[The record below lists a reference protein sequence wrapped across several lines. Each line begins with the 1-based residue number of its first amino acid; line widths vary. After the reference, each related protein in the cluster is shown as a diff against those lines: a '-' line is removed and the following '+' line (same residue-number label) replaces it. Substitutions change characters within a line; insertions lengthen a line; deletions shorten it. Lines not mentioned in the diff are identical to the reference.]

1 MTYRSPFTNDRE
13 YQRLYAEESLRAEIG
28 EALAALMHKRG
39 VNRIALALRLGVS
52 LKRVN
57 RLLRKGDDVRLF
69 AAAVHE
75 LGGAVRVTVTD
86 EEERT

>member
-1 MTYRSPFTNDRE
+1 MTYRSPFTNDPE
-13 YQRLYAEESLRAEIG
+13 YARLYAEESLRADIG
-28 EALAALMHKRG
+28 EALATLMRARG

-75 LGGAVRVTVTD
+75 LGGSVRVIVAD
-86 EEERT
+86 EDGR